1 MAGPRA
7 GSTWG
12 EAQINGPQEALVSY
26 VVAGVAL
33 AAFAL
38 MAYWAGVAVARGLG
52 RKAGF
57 SLAPLGFSRPRG
69 GLLSGLGLGFAVGA
83 AAIFVGMFVNLATVS
98 VFGRLGLPTE
108 STVQAP
114 YMQGLSEWVR
124 ESPGVAIPAIV
135 FVVVIFGPAFEEFI
149 FRGVVFNVMY
159 RLGNLASANLGGGD
173 PGGAAR
179 KTSFVLA
186 ALVSS
191 ALFALLHLEP
201 VLLPALLLVAVALCA
216 LFART
221 GSLLPP
227 FVAHATFNS
236 FAVTFVILSGLGVF
250 ELPA

>member
-1 MAGPRA
+1 M
-7 GSTWG
+7 
-12 EAQINGPQEALVSY
+12 
-26 VVAGVAL
+26 AGVAF

-38 MAYWAGVAVARGLG
+38 VAYWAGVAVARGLG

-69 GLLSGLGLGFAVGA
+69 GLLAGLGLGFVVGA
-83 AAIFVGMFVNLATVS
+83 AAIFVGMLVNLATVS

-159 RLGNLASANLGGGD
+159 RLGNLASANLGGD

-236 FAVTFVILSGLGVF
+236 FAVTFVILSGLGIF

>member
-1 MAGPRA
+1 MLVGLAIAGF
-7 GSTWG
+7 T
-12 EAQINGPQEALVSY
+12 LVT
-26 VVAGVAL
+26 
-33 AAFAL
+33 F
-38 MAYWAGVAVARGLG
+38 WAGVMVARGLG
-52 RKAGF
+52 RKTGF

-69 GLLSGLGLGFAVGA
+69 GVFAGVGVGLLVGA
-83 AAIFVGMFVNLATVS
+83 GAILAGMIVNLATVS

-114 YMQGLSEWVR
+114 YMQGLAGWVR
-124 ESPGVAIPAIV
+124 ESPGLAIPAIV

-149 FRGVVFNVMY
+149 FRGVVFNGLY
-159 RLGNLASANLGGGD
+159 RLGALISANLGGGD
-173 PGGAAR
+173 PTDAAR
-179 KTSFVLA
+179 KVSFVLA

-191 ALFALLHLEP
+191 VLFALLHLEP
-201 VLLPALLLVAVALCA
+201 VLLPALLMVAVALCV

-227 FVAHATFNS
+227 FIAHATFNS